1 MQMYDFADLS
11 GFELL
16 LLIVHSL
23 RKKAEIAMFN
33 NALFLGELDM
43 RNTQVALSKL
53 IRECG
58 VCCGLYLFPTVRL
71 RILQQRAF
79 MSNQM

>member
-1 MQMYDFADLS
+1 MQMYNFADLS

-16 LLIVHSL
+16 LLIVHPL

-33 NALFLGELDM
+33 NVLFMGEIDM

-53 IRECG
+53 TRECV
-58 VCCGLYLFPTVRL
+58 VCCGFHLFPKIRL
-71 RILQQRAF
+71 HILQQRAF
-79 MSNQM
+79 MSN

>member
-1 MQMYDFADLS
+1 ML
-11 GFELL
+11 
-16 LLIVHSL
+16 
-23 RKKAEIAMFN
+23 N
-33 NALFLGELDM
+33 NALFFGKLDM

-53 IRECG
+53 IRECV
-58 VCCGLYLFPTVRL
+58 VCCGFYLFPTVRL

>member
-1 MQMYDFADLS
+1 
-11 GFELL
+11 
-16 LLIVHSL
+16 
-23 RKKAEIAMFN
+23 
-33 NALFLGELDM
+33 M

-53 IRECG
+53 IREC
-58 VCCGLYLFPTVRL
+58 VVYCGFYLFPTVRL